1 MNLLFPISVFNNTK
15 SAVFNNTKSSTC
27 PPPPT
32 CPPSGDCDEP
42 TSDCDEPTSDCD
54 EPTSDCD
61 EPTSDCDEPTSD
73 CDETIECQSTQNC
86 TLPINPQNCSY
97 NINSVVTNIFV
108 PKNTPNCIPVLPP
121 NCRSVLPV
129 RDLSIDNKRD
139 IVSATLRN
147 NMFGRI
153 AGPFAGCASCSK

>member
-27 PPPPT
+27 PPPPPPT

-42 TSDCDEPTSDCD
+42 TSDCDES
-54 EPTSDCD
+54 
-61 EPTSDCDEPTSD
+61 TSD
-73 CDETIECQSTQNC
+73 CDETIECQPTQDC

-97 NINSVVTNIFV
+97 NISSVVTNIFV
-108 PKNTPNCIPVLPP
+108 PNNTPPKNFIIVLPP
-121 NCRSVLPV
+121 DCKSVLPV
-129 RDLSIDNKRD
+129 RDLSIDNKKD

>member
-42 TSDCDEPTSDCD
+42 TSDCDE
-54 EPTSDCD
+54 
-61 EPTSDCDEPTSD
+61 
-73 CDETIECQSTQNC
+73 TIECQSTQNC

-108 PKNTPNCIPVLPP
+108 PKNTPTPNCIPVLPP